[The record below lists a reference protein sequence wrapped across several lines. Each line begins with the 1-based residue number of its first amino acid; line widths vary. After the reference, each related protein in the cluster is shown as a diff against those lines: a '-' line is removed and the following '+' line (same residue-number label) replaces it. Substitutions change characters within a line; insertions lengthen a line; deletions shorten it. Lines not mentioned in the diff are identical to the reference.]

1 MPRIVVTC
9 GEQRASL
16 ACVRSLGRAGHEV
29 HVVSGDGRSI
39 AGASRWA
46 RSDTALGDPLF
57 DANGYLQALAELVRA
72 LAADFVIPITEP
84 ALLAVLEA
92 PEALAPA
99 RVPFPPL
106 DTFLAV
112 SDKSL
117 VMEAARA
124 VGIAV
129 PQQTTLAAPEQ
140 VSRLSANVDHQLV
153 LKPGRSVREGIKLG
167 VTYIQAGQDA
177 AEAVTDLPPEA
188 FPLLVQERVEGPG
201 TGVFLL
207 RWQGSTLAAFAHRRL
222 REKPPSGGVSVLRE
236 SVALDPELQ
245 RKAEALLDRLNWQ
258 GVAMV
263 EFKVD
268 ARTRVPFIMEIN
280 GRFWGSL
287 QLAIDAGV
295 DFPRLLVEAAEGTP
309 AASAPTY
316 RVGIRSRWLLGD
328 LDHLLIR
335 LTRRRDRLNL
345 PTGAPGRFAT
355 MLAFVL
361 SFLPPTRSEVFRWTD
376 PRPFMRETIGW
387 LTALR
392 Q

>member
-29 HVVSGDGRSI
+29 HVVSGNGRSI

-46 RSDTALGDPLF
+46 RSDTALGDPIS
-57 DANGYLQALAELVRA
+57 DAGSYRRA
-72 LAADFVIPITEP
+72 LTELTGALEADVVIPVTEP

-92 PEALAPA
+92 PEVLAPA
-99 RVPFPPL
+99 KVPFPPL

-112 SDKSL
+112 SDKAL

-129 PQQTTLAAPEQ
+129 PQQTTLTAPEQ
-140 VSRLSANVDHQLV
+140 VSQISAHVDHALV
-153 LKPGRSVREGIKLG
+153 LKPGRSIREGTKLG
-167 VTYIQAGQDA
+167 VSYVQPGHDA
-177 AEAVTDLPPEA
+177 AAAITALPPEA

-207 RWQGSTLAAFAHRRL
+207 RWQGRTLAAFAHRRL

-236 SVALDPELQ
+236 SVALDPELRQ
-245 RKAEALLDRLNWQ
+245 KAEALLDRLGWQ

-268 ARTRVPFIMEIN
+268 ERTQVPFIMEIN

-309 AASAPTY
+309 ASSAPTY
-316 RVGIRSRWLLGD
+316 EVGVRSRWLLGD

-345 PTGAPGRFAT
+345 PAGAPGRFGT

-376 PRPFMRETIGW
+376 PWPFVREVTSWWKAATG
-387 LTALR
+387 
-392 Q
+392 